1 MANSLTTWN
10 SLLDDFFYQPSNL
23 RFNFDTY
30 YSKVPGLYEAK
41 VTDEGVLQ
49 ISINAL
55 GHDKKNIVLD
65 VTETHIKVKSE
76 KPENAST
83 FVRDLNLSYKVGEE
97 FDGTTTK
104 ATFDNGLL
112 ILTVDKKEE
121 RKAKRI
127 KLS

>member
-23 RFNFDTY
+23 RFNYDY
-30 YSKVPGLYEAK
+30 YSKVSGLYEAK

-55 GHDKKNIVLD
+55 GHDKKNIILD

-76 KPENAST
+76 KPENSST
-83 FVRDLNLSYKVGEE
+83 FVQDLNLSYKVGEE